1 MASLI
6 DNTVQL
12 LVLITIAGFA
22 ITLFLLI
29 VIAVIFLLI
38 EIKKFWLSL
47 IRD

>member
-29 VIAVIFLLI
+29 VIVVIFLLI
-38 EIKKFWLSL
+38 GIKKFWLSL